1 MVRTAVNATR
11 PVPGGKALAS
21 PRLSRHGASAA
32 AQGCAHA
39 RHGQPNYPETSHT
52 CKHTQAD
59 RASRMARNTVTVVL
73 QGQTLALADVPLAA
87 GSISSSPA
95 SHATPSVTTDINA
108 MRSGCVRDRPIRQ
121 SIRNHRT
128 LQNSTAWR
136 AARVLS
142 AFRSTGIALCSEC
155 WHCLRN
161 APPTYSSECKK
172 FISPFKSPRC
182 AVRFHSWWG
191 KNLISVPHN
200 VFLHLS
206 SSQNL

>member
-21 PRLSRHGASAA
+21 PRLSRHGTSAA

-121 SIRNHRT
+121 SIRITEPSKTVQHGE
-128 LQNSTAWR
+128 QHASSAPFTAQ
-136 AARVLS
+136 A
-142 AFRSTGIALCSEC
+142 
-155 WHCLRN
+155 
-161 APPTYSSECKK
+161 
-172 FISPFKSPRC
+172 
-182 AVRFHSWWG
+182 
-191 KNLISVPHN
+191 
-200 VFLHLS
+200 
-206 SSQNL
+206 